1 MTFRES
7 GKLKAVTFSF
17 DDGVL
22 QDIRLIELLN
32 KYGLKATFNL
42 NSELFGGQ
50 NILRFEDYR
59 PHVVHR
65 YVIASKDVK
74 EVYAGHEVAAHTLT
88 HPKLTTVED
97 DNEIIRQVEQDRLN
111 LSELV
116 GYEVV
121 GFAYPGGGVNHDD
134 RCAELIRKHTGVR
147 YARGYKRCESFDMPD
162 DLYQFSPNASADH
175 LDALEGLV
183 DRFLEL
189 RPDKPQMLHVVGHAY
204 GLDYENDRWIK
215 LEAILEKLSGLDDV
229 FYGTSKEV
237 LL

>member
-7 GKLKAVTFSF
+7 GKMKAVTFSF

-22 QDIRLIELLN
+22 QDVRMIELLN

-42 NSELFGGQ
+42 NSALFGGQ

-59 PHVVHR
+59 PHTVHR
-65 YVIASKDVK
+65 YVIAAKDVK
-74 EVYAGHEVAAHTLT
+74 EVYAAHEVAAHTLT
-88 HPKLTTVED
+88 HPKLTAIEND
-97 DNEIIRQVEQDRLN
+97 SEIIRQVEQDRLN

-121 GFAYPGGGVNHDD
+121 GFAYPGGGVNSDE

-147 YARGYKRCESFDMPD
+147 YARGYKRCESFDFPE
-162 DLYQFSPNASADH
+162 DLYRLSPNASADH
-175 LDALEGLV
+175 LDALEVLT

-189 RPDKPQMLHVVGHAY
+189 RPHKPQMLYVVGHAY
-204 GLDYENDRWIK
+204 SLDYENDRWAKI
-215 LEAILEKLSGLDDV
+215 EAIFERLSGREDI
-229 FYGTSKEV
+229 FYGTNKEI